1 MTIKVIFFG
10 PLERW
15 AGKREFLV
23 KGKTIQEVFEKV
35 TKDIGKSLI
44 DHIAMHE
51 TGEIKSHF
59 HVLLNGIDTD
69 SRECLTI
76 SVKDGDII
84 TIVPPIGGG

>member
-1 MTIKVIFFG
+1 MSIKVIFFG

-15 AGKREFLV
+15 AGKREFLIN
-23 KGKTIQEVFEKV
+23 GTSIREVFEKL
-35 TKDIGKSLI
+35 GSELNKSLI
-44 DHIAMHE
+44 NHLAQQD

-69 SRECLTI
+69 SKECLNIT
-76 SVKDGDII
+76 VKDGDVI